1 MPGFVS
7 VSLLAQAALHAN
19 DARPRLRAGSVAELH
34 SKERAEASPYGLR
47 PWKIHLL
54 SSRYQGERLEHQIG
68 KQEVVVVDIENAMS
82 SLPMSGIS
90 DSDQSV

>member
-1 MPGFVS
+1 M
-7 VSLLAQAALHAN
+7 
-19 DARPRLRAGSVAELH
+19 E
-34 SKERAEASPYGLR
+34 
-47 PWKIHLL
+47 IHLL
-54 SSRYQGERLEHQIG
+54 SARYQRERLEHQIG